1 MTKVKLSAYSD
12 KTYSSQLGEME
23 FQMNPS
29 SLKLQKGIKY
39 QDNKQLGD
47 TSASGVFERYDGEKL
62 SFEVLIDSTGVVA
75 GTQESDTADSKVGQ
89 IEKLV
94 YVYQGSAHRPSFVK
108 IAWGT
113 FLFKGQLC
121 SLKTEYGLFNAK
133 GSPLRAKVSLEFASF
148 TDAKTAKKS
157 ADKQSPDVSHLVTVR
172 AGETLPLLCQQIY
185 GDSTLVNEVARV
197 NGLNGFRRIAP
208 GTTILFPQLQK
219 G

>member
-1 MTKVKLSAYSD
+1 MTKVKLSAYSN
-12 KTYSSQLGEME
+12 KTYSSLIGEME
-23 FQMNPS
+23 FQMNPD
-29 SLKLQKGIKY
+29 SLKVQKGIKY

-62 SFEVLIDSTGVVA
+62 SFEVLIDCTGVVA
-75 GTQESDTADSKVGQ
+75 GTQENDTADSKVNQ

-94 YVYQGSAHRPSFVK
+94 YVYQGNAHRPSFVK

-133 GSPLRAKVSLEFASF
+133 GNPLRAKVNFEFASF
-148 TDAKTAKKS
+148 TDEKTAKKS
-157 ADKQSPDVSHLVTVR
+157 ADKQSPDVSHLRTVR
-172 AGETLPLLCQQIY
+172 AGETLPGLCQQIY
-185 GDSTLVNEVARV
+185 GDSTLVDEVARV

-208 GTTILFPQLQK
+208 GTVILFPQLQK